1 VASNPAH
8 PAPSRTTQ
16 TWRAVRIVG
25 YVLFAGYLATLLWAS
40 LNPDP
45 IDGHGPIREFVAW
58 VLNFTA
64 TSKDWAWLGYN
75 QLEWLANVLLYIPLG
90 LGLALIVR
98 RAPWWLD
105 VLIGVAI
112 TASAE
117 LAQFY
122 FLPDRFAT
130 EADVLANSL
139 GVLIGV
145 TAARST
151 LALRSQLRARGL
163 AKQAG

>member
-1 VASNPAH
+1 MAAIKRS
-8 PAPSRTTQ
+8 Q
-16 TWRAVRIVG
+16 TLRSLRLAG
-25 YVLFAGYLATLLWAS
+25 YVLFGLYLVTLLWAS
-40 LNPDP
+40 LNPEP
-45 IDGHGPIREFVAW
+45 IDGNGPIREFVAW

-64 TSKDWAWLGYN
+64 ASKDWAWLGYN
-75 QLEWLANVLLYIPLG
+75 PLEWLANVLLYIPLG

-112 TASAE
+112 TVCAE

-145 TAARST
+145 ISARST
-151 LALRSQLRARGL
+151 LALRSRLRARGS
-163 AKQAG
+163 AK

>member
-1 VASNPAH
+1 VVHVAANKRA
-8 PAPSRTTQ
+8 Q
-16 TWRAVRIVG
+16 TLRYLRLAG
-25 YVLFAGYLATLLWAS
+25 YVLFAAYLLTLLWAS
-40 LNPDP
+40 LNPEP
-45 IDGHGPIREFVAW
+45 IDGSGPIRAFVAW

-64 TSKDWAWLGYN
+64 ASKDWAWLGYN
-75 QLEWLANVLLYIPLG
+75 QLESLANVLLYIPLG

-130 EADVLANSL
+130 EADVLANSI

-145 TAARST
+145 ISARST
-151 LALRSQLRARGL
+151 LALRSQLRARGS
-163 AKQAG
+163 AKSAG